1 MNEPQKTIPIAS
13 PAVSPFARL
22 LEPSD
27 HAEELHA
34 AATLIDCQS
43 YATLEALNITYQ
55 NPKNPRELKFRS
67 SGGAGMIS
75 RLVHRLKVF
84 SS

>member
-1 MNEPQKTIPIAS
+1 MNEPQNTIPIAS

-34 AATLIDCQS
+34 AATLIDCQICF
-43 YATLEALNITYQ
+43 TRQALSTRYQ
-55 NPKNPRELKFRS
+55 NPKNPRELKFLS
-67 SGGAGMIS
+67 SGGAGMMS